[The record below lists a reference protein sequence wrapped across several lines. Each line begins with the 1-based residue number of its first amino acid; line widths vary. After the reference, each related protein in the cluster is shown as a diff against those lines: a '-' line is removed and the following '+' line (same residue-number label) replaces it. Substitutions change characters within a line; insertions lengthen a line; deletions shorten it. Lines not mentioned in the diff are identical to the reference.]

1 MTKSQLL
8 KQQQFLR
15 ERLDQLQEST
25 GIGGGSAGGSSVASL
40 GSFMPSIHKRRS
52 ISECSSGVSST
63 SSNSEPDT
71 SDPNDMYDNPINGKG
86 TDSSLYTILLTSLF
100 SLPSAGKILH
110 SFAHIKMDQKWAMT
124 EQEKIPA
131 GFMQH

>member
-1 MTKSQLL
+1 MS
-8 KQQQFLR
+8 
-15 ERLDQLQEST
+15 
-25 GIGGGSAGGSSVASL
+25 GGSAGGSSVASL

-63 SSNSEPDT
+63 SSNSDPDT
-71 SDPNDMYDNPINGKG
+71 SDPNDLYDNPINGNW
-86 TDSSLYTILLTSLF
+86 TFSIVFDHLF
-100 SLPSAGKILH
+100 IDIFLFNSTAGKILH

-131 GFMQH
+131 GFMQN